1 MTPQTFIQKWRPGGP
16 AFSLNEEQGAQS
28 HFLDLCELL
37 GVLKPGSE
45 AGYLFEEKSSLIG
58 GRTSYADVFRR
69 GAFAWENK
77 APGKNLDVA

>member
-1 MTPQTFIQKWRPGGP
+1 MTPHDFITKWGPGGP

-37 GVLKPGSE
+37 DVPKPGSE
-45 AGYLFEEKSSLIG
+45 AGYLFEEKNFVLG
-58 GRTSYADVFRR
+58 GRTGYADVFRR

-77 APGKNLDVA
+77 APG